1 MIHFHGT
8 KTKNIDSK
16 YLEWQYNSVIMWE
29 DNIQIVIGT
38 VIARDYN
45 N

>member
-8 KTKNIDSK
+8 KTKNIHSK